1 MSLSHQIET
10 ALAQGNGPAAG
21 ALLTLAYQQGAL
33 TEPALR
39 EIGEAAARQYR
50 EFQAHAVHQFLH
62 GAEQQLSG
70 AEYQALFAPVSADV
84 EATRAWDR
92 RLDEMASERLINGL
106 VDHIKTKD
114 AVGAEA
120 TAQALIMGVPEE
132 SRPQRARF
140 IGNILGGLVNDRDQA
155 QGLLRAISR
164 NPGKFGIDPLI
175 ATDVEEEFAK
185 GAAAAQNRERAVG
198 GAERQNLTAAAVE
211 LSRQLPGRNVLH
223 EPTEEEL
230 LLFERAIRAIIRSCL
245 LSPAYD
251 KFHEATRLFVE
262 FSPKELGTT
271 ATMAGIE
278 QRLHTSLGRTA
289 RLVADRIFQ
298 LLGQNPRVL
307 QPYLKFTADHLQ
319 ERMGRYCVEALGLF
333 RNADTVP
340 FVRKVLADKQTDAR
354 TEAIF
359 ALGAIGSDAAFE
371 ALIEVLKQDV
381 SGRAIVGDERREAFS
396 IISALGRMVRATA
409 DPARRSHLIK
419 ATVAVLPK
427 EDMEFPVRA
436 ILNFFTGK
444 QEGMDPALLRWAAQ
458 VAVTALWSSDRPE
471 LARAGRTQPLGFRQP
486 LIDLLGRLAPYA
498 MGAINETAMQ
508 YAKLYSAAYLAMGEF
523 YAKFPDPSQIPVIQ
537 QMLFNTALHDDT
549 KKSEYVKQTVFDATA
564 GAQQDLTKDQVIASL
579 AGALEKINSDDA
591 RAAMS
596 QLFQQIQSGQIPQP
610 GPETA
615 ALLLKAHMAA
625 QKSAGRATMARG
637 GAPAAPGAGTAVAG
651 ASTAGGVAP
660 TPVTD
665 EDIQAMA
672 DLKGRYLIA
681 SKRRAKKVA
690 AMNALANRK
699 IAAAAPLLVAH
710 VDDGDAIIGSAAQMA
725 LQDLIQPPVADQTR
739 EAVYR
744 AIIEGLETGSNP
756 QKVKLGDVLSKMNPR
771 SEPLR
776 DVLLSASRRAGL
788 DPAARAVL
796 EKVLADPAAAG
807 GPAHKRE
814 TVVMDE
820 NKLGSAAGY
829 MPSAGGSS
837 GQEYL
842 SDLDKKRAYMQARQE
857 WIRGGKRG
865 PEPTPPE

>member
-10 ALAQGNGPAAG
+10 ALSQGNGPAAG
-21 ALLTLAYQQGAL
+21 SLLTLAHQQGAL

-39 EIGEAAARQYR
+39 EIGEATARQYR

-62 GAEQQLSG
+62 TAEQQLSS

-84 EATRAWDR
+84 EATRTWDR

-114 AVGAEA
+114 SVGAEA

-140 IGNILGGLVNDRDQA
+140 IGNILGGLINDRDQA
-155 QGLLRAISR
+155 QTLLRAISR
-164 NPGKFGIDPLI
+164 NPIKFGIDPLI

-185 GAAAAQNRERAVG
+185 GSAAAQNRERQIG

-230 LLFERAIRAIIRSCL
+230 LLFERAVRAIIRSCL
-245 LSPAYD
+245 LSPAFD
-251 KFHEATRLFVE
+251 KFNEATRLFVE

-278 QRLHTSLGRTA
+278 QRLHTNLGRTA

-307 QPYLKFTADHLQ
+307 QPYLKFTADHLH

-371 ALIEVLKQDV
+371 ALIEVLRQDV
-381 SGRAIVGDERREAFS
+381 SARTIVGDERREAFS
-396 IISALGRMVRATA
+396 IISALGRMVRATS

-523 YAKFPDPSQIPVIQ
+523 YAKFPDPSQVPVIQ

-591 RAAMS
+591 RTAMS

-625 QKSAGRATMARG
+625 QKSAGRATMARS
-637 GAPAAPGAGTAVAG
+637 GAPPTAAGAAATPSAQAVAP
-651 ASTAGGVAP
+651 ASVS
-660 TPVTD
+660 D
-665 EDIQAMA
+665 DDLQAMA

-710 VDDGDAIIGSAAQMA
+710 VDDSDTIIASAAQMA

-739 EAVYR
+739 DAVYG
-744 AIIEGLETGSNP
+744 AILEGLETGTNP
-756 QKVKLGDVLSKMNPR
+756 QKVKLGAVLSKMNPR

-776 DVLLSASRRAGL
+776 DVLLNASRRAGL

-796 EKVLADPAAAG
+796 EKVLADPAPAG

-829 MPSAGGSS
+829 MPGAGGAS
-837 GQEYL
+837 GQAYV